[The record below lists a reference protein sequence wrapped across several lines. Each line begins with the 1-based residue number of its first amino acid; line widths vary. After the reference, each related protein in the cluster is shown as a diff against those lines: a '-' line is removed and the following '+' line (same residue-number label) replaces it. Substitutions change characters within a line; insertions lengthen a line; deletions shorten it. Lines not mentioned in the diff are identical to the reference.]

1 MGYCRACV
9 PGQCSARNEVQGLA
23 KWLLT
28 VLDFDVNTHIS
39 GLMCALVKVE
49 QGALM
54 AKPAMCI
61 V

>member
-1 MGYCRACV
+1 MPER
-9 PGQCSARNEVQGLA
+9 SEGLA

-28 VLDFDVNTHIS
+28 AFDFDVQIHIS
-39 GLMCALVKVE
+39 GLMCALVEVE